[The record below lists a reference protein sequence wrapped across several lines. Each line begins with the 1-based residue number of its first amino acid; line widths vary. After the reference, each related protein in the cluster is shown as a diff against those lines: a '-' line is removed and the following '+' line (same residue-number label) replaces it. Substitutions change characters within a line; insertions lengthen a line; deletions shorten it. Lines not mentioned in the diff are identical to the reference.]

1 MKDRISE
8 AWTINQPHLNDPSSS
23 RASPTQH
30 PRKGLCQNLWNI
42 LHGRHGIGFSHQG
55 YVNAEAHHGG
65 ETCHLDLLDAY
76 SADGEDESSV
86 FVGCGLFWGDVAGRF
101 GNELGRTHRFF

>member
-1 MKDRISE
+1 M
-8 AWTINQPHLNDPSSS
+8 
-23 RASPTQH
+23 
-30 PRKGLCQNLWNI
+30 
-42 LHGRHGIGFSHQG
+42 
-55 YVNAEAHHGG
+55 NAEAHHGG